1 MAKRI
6 LSVAFKAYQ
15 QHQAM
20 LLPPSLDEL
29 IAQGHPVRIVNQVLD
44 KIDIDPLLK
53 KYKGGGSSSFHPRML
68 LKVLVYSYIN
78 NTYSSRKIEA
88 ALKENIH
95 YMWLSGMNTP
105 DHNTINSFR
114 SDRLKDVSSKF
125 LSFVYNNSA
134 FNLLIFNILCSFA
147 LIDFNVTHLF
157 IWHFRRSIYYL
168 IQISLEAVAI
178 TIPLPIQIIYFLI
191 STGLGL

>member
-6 LSVAFKAYQ
+6 LGVAFKAYQ

-95 YMWLSGMNTP
+95 Y
-105 DHNTINSFR
+105 
-114 SDRLKDVSSKF
+114 
-125 LSFVYNNSA
+125 
-134 FNLLIFNILCSFA
+134 
-147 LIDFNVTHLF
+147 
-157 IWHFRRSIYYL
+157 
-168 IQISLEAVAI
+168 
-178 TIPLPIQIIYFLI
+178 IPK
-191 STGLGL
+191 GRDK

>member
-6 LSVAFKAYQ
+6 LSVAFKAYL

-29 IAQGHPVRIVNQVLD
+29 IAQGHPVRVVNQVLD

-95 YMWLSGMNTP
+95 YMWLSGMSTP
-105 DHNTINSFR
+105 DHSLSQAITFRYLPTIN
-114 SDRLKDVSSKF
+114 
-125 LSFVYNNSA
+125 
-134 FNLLIFNILCSFA
+134 
-147 LIDFNVTHLF
+147 T
-157 IWHFRRSIYYL
+157 
-168 IQISLEAVAI
+168 
-178 TIPLPIQIIYFLI
+178 
-191 STGLGL
+191 